1 MYIFYFDWF
10 EDNRIFCALL
20 WKVVISFHLD
30 IQIRY
35 LLITICK
42 KNFLNYLWIVHNY
55 AADKSF
61 LRLVKFAPSETVIQR
76 KETRWPRLKPSL
88 KLVQPCMKLHMRLLL
103 HQFCLILLSER
114 DESNKNNA
122 NEPSETVIQRYN
134 ERKLDGLDLSLV
146 FLVSGASYEAL
157 YDSSF
162 ASVLFDFALR
172 ERWVK
177 QN

>member
-10 EDNRIFCALL
+10 EDTRIFCAFL

-61 LRLVKFAPSETVIQR
+61 LRLVKLAPSETVIQ
-76 KETRWPRLKPSL
+76 S
-88 KLVQPCMKLHMRLLL
+88 
-103 HQFCLILLSER
+103 
-114 DESNKNNA
+114 
-122 NEPSETVIQRYN
+122 YN
-134 ERKLDGLDLSLV
+134 ERKLDGLV
-146 FLVSGASYEAL
+146 FLVSEASFEAL
-157 YDSSF
+157 YENSF
-162 ASVLFDFALR
+162 TSVLFVFTLK

-177 QN
+177 QK

>member
-10 EDNRIFCALL
+10 EDTRIFCAFL

-61 LRLVKFAPSETVIQR
+61 LRLVKLAPSETVIQ
-76 KETRWPRLKPSL
+76 S
-88 KLVQPCMKLHMRLLL
+88 
-103 HQFCLILLSER
+103 
-114 DESNKNNA
+114 
-122 NEPSETVIQRYN
+122 YN

-146 FLVSGASYEAL
+146 FLVSEALFEAL
-157 YDSSF
+157 YETSF
-162 ASVLFDFALR
+162 ASVLFDFALK
-172 ERWVK
+172 ETWVK
-177 QN
+177 QR

>member
-1 MYIFYFDWF
+1 MQDNRIEYQKATSKKALVLKLVLEKNSYQNMYIFYFDWF
-10 EDNRIFCALL
+10 EDTRIFCAFL

-61 LRLVKFAPSETVIQR
+61 LRLVKLAPSETVIQ
-76 KETRWPRLKPSL
+76 S
-88 KLVQPCMKLHMRLLL
+88 
-103 HQFCLILLSER
+103 
-114 DESNKNNA
+114 
-122 NEPSETVIQRYN
+122 YN
-134 ERKLDGLDLSLV
+134 ERKLDGLV
-146 FLVSGASYEAL
+146 FLVSEASFEAL
-157 YDSSF
+157 YENSF
-162 ASVLFDFALR
+162 TSVLFVFTLK

-177 QN
+177 QK